1 MPQWT
6 SLSLATRE
14 TTMKKQKTQ
23 REQRKANVRQLVLET
38 RIENTR
44 SLEQQGT
51 AMAEEG
57 YCRQLTHSQTHQA
70 HNAAE
75 HVKVKHEQASTKEE
89 KGKWYSAIC
98 TANR

>member
-6 SLSLATRE
+6 SLSLATHE

-57 YCRQLTHSQTHQA
+57 
-70 HNAAE
+70 
-75 HVKVKHEQASTKEE
+75 
-89 KGKWYSAIC
+89 
-98 TANR
+98 